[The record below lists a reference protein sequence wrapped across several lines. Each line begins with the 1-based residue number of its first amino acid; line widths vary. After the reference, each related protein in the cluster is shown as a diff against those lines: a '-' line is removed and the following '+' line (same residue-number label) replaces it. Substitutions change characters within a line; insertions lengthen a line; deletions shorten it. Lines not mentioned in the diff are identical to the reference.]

1 MKFRINAVK
10 DNKQTYYI
18 LDNQTLDIWN
28 EYGIPANLD
37 LDVRFANFRPK
48 TKPDTTDFAK
58 YGSIVGKHDI
68 KKIKISL
75 GFKCNYR
82 CAYCWQHQ
90 FEREAVDATP
100 TLIASF
106 MSKLRK
112 LDLSSCRRMDLWGG
126 EPLVYWKTV
135 KPLIE
140 AIKSEYPDMDIA
152 VQSNGSL
159 LTKEIADFLIKHD
172 IKYGISH
179 DGPGFTQ
186 NRDKVDPLDTNRES
200 IKYFCY
206 KTYKTFGRMPW
217 FSATLNKQNL
227 DLDTIYPYFWSK
239 LGQDTPFYIHIDSA
253 VITATEEE
261 YKQYAFTPEEQQK
274 FFASAL
280 KVYLNEN
287 HPLHN
292 DFAKDLKTVLF
303 RLVNKITP
311 WQEDPCDM
319 TGHRVLACNLRGDV
333 LPCHSF
339 PNQKIGTLDD
349 LASVKLD
356 SFVHWSRFERCKQC
370 PILPICRG
378 GRPCVS
384 EENHKYI
391 CNSLITWRYPMLL
404 AAWKILFDAEIAS
417 IEPYFED

>member
-1 MKFRINAVK
+1 MQFKINAIK
-10 DNKQTYYI
+10 NNKQTYYI
-18 LDNQTLDIWN
+18 FDNQTLDIWN

-37 LDVRFANFRPK
+37 SDIRFADFRPK
-48 TKPDTTDFAK
+48 VKPAMTDFAK
-58 YGSIVGKHDI
+58 YSSVTGKYNI

-75 GFKCNYR
+75 GFKCNYH
-82 CAYCWQHQ
+82 CSYCWQHQ

-100 TLIASF
+100 ALIASF

-112 LDLSSCRRMDLWGG
+112 LDLSKCNRMDLWGG

-140 AIKSEYPDMDIA
+140 AIKTEYPNMDI
-152 VQSNGSL
+152 
-159 LTKEIADFLIKHD
+159 
-172 IKYGISH
+172 
-179 DGPGFTQ
+179 TQ
-186 NRDKVDPLDTNRES
+186 NRDKDDPLDANKEA
-200 IKYFCY
+200 IKYFCE
-206 KTYKTFGRMPW
+206 KTYEAFGRMPW

-227 DLDTIYPYFWSK
+227 DLDSIYPYFWSK

-261 YKQYAFTPEEQQK
+261 YQQYSFTQEEQQR
-274 FFASAL
+274 FFKSAL
-280 KVYLNEN
+280 KVYLDEN

-319 TGHRVLACNLRGDV
+319 TGHTVLACNLRGDI

-349 LASVKLD
+349 LANVKLD
-356 SFVHWSRFERCKQC
+356 SFIHWSRLESCKQC
-370 PILPICRG
+370 PILPLCKG
-378 GRPCVS
+378 GRPCVNQ
-384 EENHKYI
+384 ENHKCI

-404 AAWKILFDAEIAS
+404 AAWKILFDADIVS
-417 IEPYFED
+417 IEPYFEE